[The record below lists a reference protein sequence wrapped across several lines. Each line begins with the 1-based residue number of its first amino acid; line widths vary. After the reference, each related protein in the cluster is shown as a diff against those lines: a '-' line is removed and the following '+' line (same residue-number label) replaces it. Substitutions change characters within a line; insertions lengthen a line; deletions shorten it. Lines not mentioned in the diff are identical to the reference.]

1 MSLTAAAYL
10 AAAADL
16 PLLDPAHLPFRRAVV
31 VAPHPD
37 DESLG
42 CGTLLAALAA
52 SNGAARV
59 VFLTDGG
66 ASHPDSRAWPRQRLA
81 ALRRAEALAAL
92 TDLGH
97 AAEAALFLDL
107 PDAEAPALGE
117 PGFAGAV
124 AAVAAAAEAIDAEA
138 LAVTW
143 RHDPHRDH
151 EAAHAIARGAAGG
164 RRLLEYPIW
173 GWNLPAETVVAEAPP
188 RGFRLDPTPH
198 ATAKRR
204 AVGRHRSQLGL
215 VVADDPGGFA
225 LDPPTLARFEG
236 PEIFLEAP

>member
-1 MSLTAAAYL
+1 MSISAAAYL
-10 AAAADL
+10 AAAAEL
-16 PLLDPAHLPFRRAVV
+16 PLLEASDLPFRRAVV

-52 SNGAARV
+52 SGGAVRV

-66 ASHPDSRAWPRQRLA
+66 ASHPSSGTWPRQRLA
-81 ALRRAEALAAL
+81 HLRRTEALAAL
-92 TDLGH
+92 AELGH
-97 AAEAALFLDL
+97 GPEAALFLDL
-107 PDAEAPALGE
+107 PDAAAPGPGEA
-117 PGFAGAV
+117 GFAAAV
-124 AAVAAAAEAIDAEA
+124 AAVAREAVRIDAEA
-138 LAVTW
+138 LVVTW

-151 EAAHAIARGAAGG
+151 EAAYAVARGAAGG

-173 GWNLPAETVVAEAPP
+173 GWNLPAATVVAEAPP

-198 ATAKRR
+198 ASAKRR
-204 AVGRHRSQLGL
+204 AVERHRSQLGL

-225 LDPPTLARFEG
+225 LDPAVLARFEA
-236 PEIFLEAP
+236 PEIFLEAL